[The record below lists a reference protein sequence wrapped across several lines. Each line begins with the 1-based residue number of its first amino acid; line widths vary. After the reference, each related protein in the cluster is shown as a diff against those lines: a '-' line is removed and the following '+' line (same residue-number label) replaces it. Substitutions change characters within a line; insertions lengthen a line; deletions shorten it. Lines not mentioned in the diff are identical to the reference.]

1 MLPDNLVEKLTESLR
16 RNWERD
22 AYTDWGGGTYTYG
35 DLVARIFQI
44 HHIFDEIGL
53 QPGDKVA
60 LVGRN
65 SAHWAITYL
74 ATITYGAV
82 IVPIL
87 PDFTSDEIQHIVNHS
102 DSRVLF
108 VSAPIFD
115 AIDERRMPRLEAI
128 LALNDF
134 TICHCPHPKTGT
146 IVASSATAA
155 AHKYRHIMSR
165 DGLRFDRVASDSL
178 ASLCYTSG
186 TTGFS
191 KGVMVT
197 HNSLMTNVRFYIDN
211 LKLTANNTVV
221 SFLPLAHSFGCAF
234 EFLSPTICGC
244 HVTFIEKTPTPRVL
258 MEAFAAVKPWVILS
272 VPLIIEKI
280 YRQRIKPQ
288 LETRTMQLLLKVPLV
303 DDLIR
308 KKILAKVRDV
318 FGNAFQE
325 VVVGGA
331 AINSEVETFFR
342 TLGFPLASGY
352 GMTECG
358 PLISYS
364 VVADNPPLGSVG
376 KVIPYLECKIELTD
390 PEHGIGEIL
399 VRGDQL
405 MLGYYKDEAAT
416 QKAIDPDGWFHTGD
430 LGRFD
435 ENGNLFLTGRSKNML
450 LSASGQ
456 NIYPE
461 EIEAKLN
468 NLSCVSE
475 SLVLDNAGKLVA
487 LVYPDMDVVDDR
499 CIDENRLTDLMEQ
512 NRKQLNEML
521 PAYSAVS
528 RIKLVFEELEKTPT
542 KKIKRHLYEALR

>member
-1 MLPDNLVEKLTESLR
+1 
-16 RNWERD
+16 
-22 AYTDWGGGTYTYG
+22 
-35 DLVARIFQI
+35 
-44 HHIFDEIGL
+44 
-53 QPGDKVA
+53 
-60 LVGRN
+60 
-65 SAHWAITYL
+65 
-74 ATITYGAV
+74 
-82 IVPIL
+82 VPIL

-102 DSRVLF
+102 DSRLLF

-115 AIDERRMPRLEAI
+115 AIDEHRMPRLEAI

-134 TICHCPHPKTGT
+134 GLCHCPHPKTGT

-165 DGLRFDRVASDSL
+165 EGLRFDRIASDSL

-258 MEAFAAVKPWVILS
+258 MEAFTAVKPWVILS

-288 LETRTMQLLLKVPLV
+288 LETRNMQFLLKVPLINDV
-303 DDLIR
+303 IR
-308 KKILAKVRDV
+308 KQILAKVRDV

-342 TLGFPLASGY
+342 ALGFPLASGY

-390 PEHGIGEIL
+390 PEHGIGEIF

-416 QKAIDPDGWFHTGD
+416 QTAIDPDGWFHTGD

-468 NLSCVSE
+468 NLACVGE

>member
-44 HHIFDEIGL
+44 HYIFDEIGL

-134 TICHCPHPKTGT
+134 AICHCPHPKTGT

-165 DGLRFDRVASDSL
+165 DSLRFDRVASDSL

-211 LKLTANNTVV
+211 LELTVNNTVV

-244 HVTFIEKTPTPRVL
+244 HITFIEKIPTPRVL
-258 MEAFAAVKPWVILS
+258 REAFTAVKPRVILS

-288 LETRTMQLLLKVPLV
+288 LETRNMQFLLKVPLINDV
-303 DDLIR
+303 IR
-308 KKILAKVRDV
+308 KQILAKVRDV

-331 AINSEVETFFR
+331 AINREVETFFR
-342 TLGFPLASGY
+342 ALGFPLASGY

-376 KVIPYLECKIELTD
+376 KVIPYLECKIDPTD

-416 QKAIDPDGWFHTGD
+416 QTAIDPDGWLHTGD

-435 ENGNLFLTGRSKNML
+435 ENGYLFLTGRSKNML

-468 NLSCVSE
+468 NLSCVGE
-475 SLVLDNAGKLVA
+475 SLVLDDAGKLVA

-499 CIDENRLTDLMEQ
+499 CIDENRLADLMEQ

-521 PAYSAVS
+521 PAYSAVT